1 MDADPIYLEP
11 QGYSVIWPVLGF
23 FIIFGL
29 LVWAVWIW
37 LLTRPPESEDG
48 SGSLPPAALLK
59 LRRDALARIDKVE
72 AAVAAKKTLP
82 RAGHHELSQ
91 IVRGFVSKASGLK
104 AETMTA
110 ADLRERGPAHLA
122 QLIEEYYPRQ
132 FGQAEAD
139 QPSFA
144 RSAKAARDVVGGWS

>member
-1 MDADPIYLEP
+1 MDLAAHP
-11 QGYSVIWPVLGF
+11 
-23 FIIFGL
+23 
-29 LVWAVWIW
+29 
-37 LLTRPPESEDG
+37 RPRVRG
-48 SGSLPPAALLK
+48 RLPPAALLK

-72 AAVAAKKTLP
+72 AAVSAKKTSP

-139 QPSFA
+139 PPSFA

>member
-1 MDADPIYLEP
+1 M
-11 QGYSVIWPVLGF
+11 S
-23 FIIFGL
+23 
-29 LVWAVWIW
+29 WA
-37 LLTRPPESEDG
+37 RC
-48 SGSLPPAALLK
+48 
-59 LRRDALARIDKVE
+59 
-72 AAVAAKKTLP
+72 
-82 RAGHHELSQ
+82 AGHHELSQ

-139 QPSFA
+139 PPSFA